1 MNNFNTSS
9 SYLFIN
15 QSIVSGIEFDP
26 NLNNNSSTVVT
37 KVYLKPFEE
46 VCIIVPKIYS
56 SCRMRQ
62 CFTDVEISLPGNNY
76 SFVDIQFQNGKLFNQ
91 RITPLYNRIGYAR
104 VEFDMKINFIVT
116 LQHPESGLYII
127 QGDLPTFHRDIIHYY
142 PKIRTEFTFTL
153 GSNTL
158 SELLSP
164 VKIHDNTITM
174 SVESFIISY
183 ISHPIQL
190 QIPSLGYCPEPIDCE
205 EYTEIVTN
213 PCSQF

>member
-15 QSIVSGIEFDP
+15 QATVSGNEFDP
-26 NLNNNSSTVVT
+26 NLNNNSSTVVNE
-37 KVYLKPFEE
+37 VYLKPFEE
-46 VCIIVPKIYS
+46 VCIIVPKVYS
-56 SCRMRQ
+56 SCKMRQ
-62 CFTDVEISLPGNNY
+62 CFTDIEISLPGNNY

-91 RITPLYNRIGYAR
+91 RITPLYNRLGYAR
-104 VEFDMKINFIVT
+104 VEFDMKINFIIT
-116 LQHPESGLYII
+116 LQHPDNGLHII
-127 QGDLPTFHRDIIHYY
+127 QGNLPTFHRNIIHYY

-153 GSNTL
+153 SSNTL

-164 VKIHDNTITM
+164 VQIHDNTITM

-190 QIPSLGYCPEPIDCE
+190 QIPSLSYCPEPIDCE
-205 EYTEIVTN
+205 EYTEIST
-213 PCSQF
+213 P